1 MCRWLKGYNLHFI
14 KYSTLNEITQG
25 EKKKVDVFT
34 VSLISWPLASIFI
47 NLVQVCEQN
56 LVRDVLVA
64 DFCSGKREGGLTCP
78 QEEHGESHALLGP
91 HGLFRRGGTWTGNSF
106 SAGCSA
112 TLHTNY
118 PLWADIHLGKH
129 CVFCVIQPVDR
140 DIYNQ
145 EHAQKYLWY
154 SFGPHWADIR
164 ALIFFMNIYFFNHVY
179 LSYKSTFN
187 NFITFYLPPDP
198 YLKTFC
204 KYPNQFRL
212 FQKTKGES
220 EFKNIFLKTEP
231 ICGSVLTE
239 LLKFIR
245 IIFGE
250 NCLFWCLRVLFH
262 WNLLASKWLLSNYLR
277 LTK

>member
-1 MCRWLKGYNLHFI
+1 MTISFHFH
-14 KYSTLNEITQG
+14 KS
-25 EKKKVDVFT
+25 
-34 VSLISWPLASIFI
+34 
-47 NLVQVCEQN
+47 
-56 LVRDVLVA
+56 
-64 DFCSGKREGGLTCP
+64 CSGLWAKPCKRCFSGRFLFWEERGGSYLSTGRAWWVPCTAGAP
-78 QEEHGESHALLGP
+78 WFIQE
-91 HGLFRRGGTWTGNSF
+91 GGTWTGNSF